1 MFYRKNV
8 LINYSQATPSF
19 SNTSGVL
26 LVCRKGGTE
35 TAETVQSSATRQ
47 QCCNNH
53 FIRKNK
59 IVCFIRLTDLILK
72 KSHKILGVSD
82 VVCVL

>member
-8 LINYSQATPSF
+8 LINYSQAMPSF

-35 TAETVQSSATRQ
+35 TAETQCRVQPHDSNVVITTLYE
-47 QCCNNH
+47 
-53 FIRKNK
+53 K
-59 IVCFIRLTDLILK
+59 IK
-72 KSHKILGVSD
+72 
-82 VVCVL
+82 